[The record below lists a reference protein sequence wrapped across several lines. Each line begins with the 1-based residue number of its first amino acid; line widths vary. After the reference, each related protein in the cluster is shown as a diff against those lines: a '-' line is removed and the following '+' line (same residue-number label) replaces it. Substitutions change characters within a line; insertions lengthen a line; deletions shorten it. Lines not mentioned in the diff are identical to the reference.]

1 MAEDIR
7 PGYYKSAGEMGKE
20 ALRLLGYT
28 DAHLEL
34 ECRIAWAKL
43 RHSSCGELTHAIKY
57 LWRAGEKGDAQ
68 SDLAKAHFWLGEAAR
83 ERGRIDRT
91 ADLLERGQREV
102 LPEFSS
108 IWLAKEKVNELLE
121 KLKNAE

>member
-28 DAHLEL
+28 DAYFEL
-34 ECRIAWAKL
+34 ECRVAWAKL
-43 RHSSCGELTHAIKY
+43 RHNS
-57 LWRAGEKGDAQ
+57 
-68 SDLAKAHFWLGEAAR
+68 FWLGEAAR

-91 ADLLERGQREV
+91 DGLLERGRREV

-121 KLKNAE
+121 KIENAE

>member
-7 PGYYKSAGEMGKE
+7 PGYYKQAGELGKD

-43 RHSSCGELTHAIKY
+43 RHNSCGELTHAIKY
-57 LWRAGEKGDAQ
+57 LWRAGKKGDAAE
-68 SDLAKAHFWLGEAAR
+68 DLAKAHFWLGEAAR
-83 ERGRIDRT
+83 DRGRIDRT
-91 ADLLERGQREV
+91 DGLLERGQREV

-121 KLKNAE
+121 KV